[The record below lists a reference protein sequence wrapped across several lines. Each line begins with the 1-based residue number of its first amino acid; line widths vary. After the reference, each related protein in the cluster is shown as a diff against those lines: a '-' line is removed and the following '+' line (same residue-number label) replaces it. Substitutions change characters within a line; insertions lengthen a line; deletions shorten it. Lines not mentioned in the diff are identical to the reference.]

1 MKELKEIKLED
12 LSPRQ
17 KLGMSMI
24 SLITKKDPAKVE
36 YVLEMIRNHS
46 LGAVWVN
53 HMTPGRAELIQQI
66 KDAADYVT
74 DTCENLGVVKALQH
88 FGLIE

>member
-46 LGAVWVN
+46 GCRLGQPYD
-53 HMTPGRAELIQQI
+53 PGTRGTDS
-66 KDAADYVT
+66 KDK
-74 DTCENLGVVKALQH
+74 GR
-88 FGLIE
+88 G